1 MALKLSSREYLS
13 ETDFQY
19 RSGNRASS
27 FGRDCKGKTAEDKST
42 GKYRTERKETMGRSS
57 DPVYAGRILD
67 RAGKKKYD
75 DPEEKFCLIQ
85 LRVLEIPSKEYYKKE
100 ISLENFVIENV
111 TTEFLKQEG
120 GVWKPLSMPVIWS
133 GRLYCGT

>member
-1 MALKLSSREYLS
+1 MCLPEQLCKFCLCTDGAETFIQRVSS

-67 RAGKKKYD
+67 RAGKK
-75 DPEEKFCLIQ
+75 
-85 LRVLEIPSKEYYKKE
+85 EI
-100 ISLENFVIENV
+100 
-111 TTEFLKQEG
+111 
-120 GVWKPLSMPVIWS
+120 
-133 GRLYCGT
+133 